1 MSVIIAGTGV
11 VSPIGIGNEAF
22 LQSLQSGA
30 CGIRMS
36 ALHTVPC
43 GEVAREALD
52 AILRDRR
59 FRRAASFSRFALAAA
74 QLALADAGCESVAG
88 EASALVMATMHG
100 ASNYTQEFHREI
112 VLQGIDGAS
121 PMLFADS
128 VLNAAAGNVSLCF
141 GIRGPAHTIIGGPT
155 AFLKSVRLA
164 KELLEQKEAAMVIVV
179 ASEELNEIELSCYS
193 RLGYGPLAEGGGAL
207 LLTASLPGDG
217 DPCAQILA
225 ATSFCDPA
233 DPRRALDTA
242 VSECLQDAGICSQE
256 IGLVLT
262 DCSDLPERLG
272 NIPRFSPSVVTG
284 QAFAA
289 SGSWLMIA
297 AALLLRPGTA
307 PSPAFPNPEKQ
318 VILVCAV
325 DDGGVASAALTARR
339 RRCI

>member
-1 MSVIIAGTGV
+1 VSVIIAGTGV

-22 LQSLQSGA
+22 LKSLQSGF

-36 ALHTVPC
+36 TLHAMPC
-43 GEVAREALD
+43 GQVAREGLD
-52 AILRDRR
+52 ALLRDRR

-88 EASALVMATMHG
+88 EASALVLATMHG
-100 ASNYTQEFHREI
+100 ASNYTQEFHREL

-128 VLNAAAGNVSLCF
+128 VLNAAVGNVSLCF
-141 GIRGPAHTIIGGPT
+141 GIRGPAHTIIGGAT

-164 KELLEQKEAAMVIVV
+164 KELLEQKEAAMVMVV

-217 DPCAQILA
+217 NPCVQILA
-225 ATSFCDPA
+225 AASFCNPA
-233 DPRRALDTA
+233 DPCRALDTA
-242 VSECLQDAGICSQE
+242 VSECLEDAGIRSPE
-256 IGLVLT
+256 IGLILT
-262 DCSDLPERLG
+262 DCNDLPERFG
-272 NIPRFSPSVVTG
+272 EIPRFSPAAGTG

-289 SGSWLMIA
+289 SGSWLTIA
-297 AALLLRPGTA
+297 ATLLLRPGAA
-307 PSPAFPNPEKQ
+307 PFPAFPDPEKKA
-318 VILVCAV
+318 ILVYAV
-325 DDGGVASAALTARR
+325 DDGGVASAVIIARR
-339 RRCI
+339 GQ